1 MKISNIIK
9 KELLDFLVSKGYSEI
24 KILEY
29 LVTYGG
35 WDIVELN
42 RFTEKEQFDTTADMF
57 LYSGTPEGL
66 LYWIKFQKEYE
77 QLNK

>member
-9 KELLDFLVSKGYSEI
+9 KELLDFLVSKGYSES

-29 LVTYGG
+29 LIVYGG
-35 WDIVELN
+35 WNTAVLDK
-42 RFTEKEQFDTTADMF
+42 FTKRHKFNTIASMF
-57 LYSGTPEGL
+57 FYHHTPEGIK
-66 LYWIKFQKEYE
+66 YWAELQKEYE